1 MRIRKSRCVES
12 DGTHCYIGKFNVAL
26 NLYGVLEVTL
36 YFSKSFSEVTAGGS
50 AVAEAPQLLGVTM
63 VYFLDRSSTCSL
75 LHHNKGTDCFQDA
88 SYACHWST
96 CYCWLAWKRGPPM
109 EYWVVSWEQGT
120 EMISRRSWQ
129 MRLPGMGLLYFGRL

>member
-36 YFSKSFSEVTAGGS
+36 YFSKSFSEVTARGS

-63 VYFLDRSSTCSL
+63 VYFLGQEFNL
-75 LHHNKGTDCFQDA
+75 
-88 SYACHWST
+88 
-96 CYCWLAWKRGPPM
+96 
-109 EYWVVSWEQGT
+109 
-120 EMISRRSWQ
+120 
-129 MRLPGMGLLYFGRL
+129 